1 MHTMPKACGH
11 DDVQMMDCVLA
22 ETGTAGDHLFS
33 NCMWQGGFAMTA
45 PVFDHMPSS
54 VHATQRLFNPGVFD
68 EVVHDSSRTDI
79 ITHLLWGIERDD
91 AGCNEAC
98 RTHLTQLVSLHLRS
112 RTMPNKASAGLLI
125 KSISELHDAF
135 LVSMGLGDAT
145 RPLPATG
152 TFKAAFKALQTGKL
166 GRFWEHM
173 TPRKI
178 TAYLRAPKAV
188 TARRLL

>member
-1 MHTMPKACGH
+1 
-11 DDVQMMDCVLA
+11 MDCVLA

-33 NCMWQGGFAMTA
+33 NCMWKAGFAMTA
-45 PVFDHMPSS
+45 PVFDQMPASI
-54 VHATQRLFNPGVFD
+54 HGTKRLFNPGVFD
-68 EVVHDSSRTDI
+68 ELVHDGSRTDI

-91 AGCNEAC
+91 EGCNEDC
-98 RTHLTQLVSLHLRS
+98 RTHLTQLVSMHLRS
-112 RTMPNKASAGLLI
+112 RIMPNKASAGLLI

-135 LVSMGLGDAT
+135 LVSVGKAGAS

-178 TAYLRAPKAV
+178 TAYLRAPKAIG
-188 TARRLL
+188 ARRLL